1 MMKKILNL
9 FVVVILLTACNDGG
23 KNLESYG
30 NNKALGNMVIDKD
43 IEESVELKGNNEAP
57 VVERKLIKTGNVS
70 FETNDLSATRNHIEQ
85 VLKKYNGYISTDNE
99 YKSSQSITTSLT
111 VRIPSKNFDAFLNEI
126 SSKVTRFDNKNI
138 SVNDVTE
145 QFLDVEARLKVKKE
159 LEQRYSEILKKAS
172 SVKEIIEVERE
183 LNNVRLEI
191 ESMEGRLKYLQNQ
204 VSYSTL
210 TIRFYKKEVSK
221 TYSKSFGRRIA
232 DAFGNGIDN
241 IKWFFIGLV
250 NIWPFILL
258 ITLLVIFIKKR
269 IKRKKE

>member
-1 MMKKILNL
+1 MKKILNL
-9 FVVVILLTACNDGG
+9 FVAVVLLTACNDGS

-30 NNKALGNMVIDKD
+30 SNSALRDVAT
-43 IEESVELKGNNEAP
+43 IEEVGESVELKGNNEAP
-57 VVERKLIKTGNVS
+57 VVERKLIKTGDIS
-70 FETNDLSATRNHIEQ
+70 FETSDLSATRNHIEQ

-99 YKSSQSITTSLT
+99 YKSSQSITTNLT
-111 VRIPSKNFDAFLNEI
+111 VRIPSKNFDVFLSEI

-138 SVNDVTE
+138 SVKDVTE
-145 QFLDVEARLKVKKE
+145 QFLDVEARLKVKKK

-183 LNNVRLEI
+183 LNKVRSEI

-210 TIRFYKKEVSK
+210 TIRFYKTEISK
-221 TYSKSFGRRIA
+221 AYSKSFGKRLTE
-232 DAFGNGIDN
+232 AFSSGIDN

>member
-1 MMKKILNL
+1 MTKKILNL
-9 FVVVILLTACNDGG
+9 FVAVVLLTACNDGG

-99 YKSSQSITTSLT
+99 YKSSQSITTNLT

-126 SSKVTRFDNKNI
+126 SSKVARFDNKNI

-183 LNNVRLEI
+183 LNKVRSEI

-210 TIRFYKKEVSK
+210 TIRFYKTEISK
-221 TYSKSFGRRIA
+221 AYSKSFGRRIA

>member
-9 FVVVILLTACNDGG
+9 FVAVVLLTACNDGS

-30 NNKALGNMVIDKD
+30 SNSALRDVAT
-43 IEESVELKGNNEAP
+43 IEEVGESVELKGNNEAP
-57 VVERKLIKTGNVS
+57 VVERKLIKTGDIS
-70 FETNDLSATRNHIEQ
+70 FETSDLSATRNHIEQ

-99 YKSSQSITTSLT
+99 YKSSQSITTNLT
-111 VRIPSKNFDAFLNEI
+111 VRIPSKNFDVFLSEI

-138 SVNDVTE
+138 SVKDVTE
-145 QFLDVEARLKVKKE
+145 QFLDVEARLKVKKK

-183 LNNVRLEI
+183 LNKVRSEI

-210 TIRFYKKEVSK
+210 TIRFYKTEISK
-221 TYSKSFGRRIA
+221 AYSKSFGKRLTE
-232 DAFGNGIDN
+232 AFSSGIDN

>member
-9 FVVVILLTACNDGG
+9 FVAVILLTACNGG
-23 KNLESYG
+23 GENLESYG

-57 VVERKLIKTGNVS
+57 VVERKLIKTGDVS
-70 FETNDLSATRNHIEQ
+70 FETNDLSATRSHIEQ
-85 VLKKYNGYISTDNE
+85 VLKKYKGYIATDNE
-99 YKSSQSITTSLT
+99 YKSSQSITTNLT
-111 VRIPSKNFDAFLNEI
+111 VRIPSKSFDDFLNEI
-126 SSKVTRFDNKNI
+126 SSKVSRFDNKNI

-145 QFLDVEARLKVKKE
+145 QFLDVEVRLKVKKE

-183 LNNVRLEI
+183 LNNVRSEI
-191 ESMEGRLKYLQNQ
+191 ESIEGRLKYLQNQ

-210 TIRFYKKEVSK
+210 TIRFYKTEISK
-221 TYSKSFGRRIA
+221 AYSKSYGKRLA
-232 DAFGNGIDN
+232 EAFSSGIDN

-258 ITLLVIFIKKR
+258 IIILIIFIKKR